1 MSPGST
7 PFDNVQEPG
16 GEDAAVLIGR
26 ELRAARQ
33 RRGEDLYDAAGLL
46 RIKPSYLHALEEG
59 DHAALPGMPY
69 LSGFLRS
76 YAEHLGLDAHKLVWR
91 LKGACPATR
100 APAPLP
106 RPVPSAEE
114 RRPSL
119 VILTAILVL
128 CGAGYG
134 GWSYLA
140 SQIEPPVEAVA
151 EAPVVLPVIT
161 AAQEPPPAPPAVAAP
176 PDALPPLP
184 APVAAPLPAG
194 QAGQPTVAA
203 AALPP
208 SGPAAADVPPAAAPA
223 PVEAAAVQTAA
234 PVATAAA
241 EADEGRPNPGVGAAI
256 AGEARVVLV
265 ATEPAWIQIRSADR
279 QFSRSRLMEAGERFL
294 LPERG
299 DLALW
304 TGNAGGLQVMVDGV
318 ELAPLGPRG
327 AVLRNIPLDPAA
339 LKARPG
345 VQ

>member
-7 PFDNVQEPG
+7 PFDNVQESG
-16 GEDAAVLIGR
+16 GEDVAVLIGR

-91 LKGACPATR
+91 LKGARPAMR
-100 APAPLP
+100 AQAPLP
-106 RPVPSAEE
+106 RPVPAAEE

-161 AAQEPPPAPPAVAAP
+161 AAQEPPPAPPTVAAP

-184 APVAAPLPAG
+184 APVPAG
-194 QAGQPTVAA
+194 QAGQPVVPADPAAPVAV
-203 AALPP
+203 AALPSSAP
-208 SGPAAADVPPAAAPA
+208 TAMDMPAVAAPA
-223 PVEAAAVQTAA
+223 PVEAT